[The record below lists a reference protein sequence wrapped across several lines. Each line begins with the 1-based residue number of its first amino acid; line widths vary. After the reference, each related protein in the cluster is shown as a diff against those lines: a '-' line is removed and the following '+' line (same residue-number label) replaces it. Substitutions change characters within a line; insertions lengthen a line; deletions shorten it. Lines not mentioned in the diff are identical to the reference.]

1 MDKEIPK
8 EKLKWY
14 DSGHF
19 ITNLLIVCIV
29 TIIIVTQSFTV
40 TDFSSLKVFGSIINH
55 NSVYLLVLIYFI
67 TLKFHFG
74 KKYFNYLN
82 LFLIFIYALAT
93 VTSFL
98 TLIQSFSLDSV
109 LAFIL
114 NCLFLIYSFHT
125 FFRDTRIWH
134 EYKLFNSPFNE
145 ITNDWLFYAVIV
157 VGVFL
162 LAVKLINTVVISGVI
177 LSTLDII
184 YYVLFGR
191 YIYLYRDYLDSKK
204 LDSDNAGNF
213 DVVREKIQNV
223 LDKTEIDEKIIEV
236 KDKIV
241 DTAKDLEK
249 KISSV
254 DEVKGNVVENN
265 LTNNSGKTNDGVL
278 EESIDEK
285 KETVNNE
292 NDVKKANN
300 NKEKDNNT
308 KRVNRKKTKE
318 VDDKDKSDIDVKGDK

>member
-1 MDKEIPK
+1 MDKEITK
-8 EKLKWY
+8 DKLKWY

-40 TDFSSLKVFGSIINH
+40 TDFSSLEVFGSIINH

-67 TLKFHFG
+67 VLKFHFG

-82 LFLIFIYALAT
+82 LFLIFIYALVT

-109 LAFIL
+109 LTFIL

-125 FFRDTRIWH
+125 FFRDTRVWH
-134 EYKLFNSPFNE
+134 DYKLFNSPFNE
-145 ITNDWLFYAVIV
+145 ISNDWLFYAVIV

-177 LSTLDII
+177 LSTLDIV
-184 YYVLFGR
+184 YCVLFGR

-213 DVVREKIQNV
+213 DNVREKIQDV
-223 LDKTEIDEKIIEV
+223 LDKTEIDDKLIEV

-241 DTAKDLEK
+241 DTAKDLSSKISVVDENKNDVETVNSEIGEQSQINDTKVDEVELPIKEK
-249 KISSV
+249 KIIDDKSKDSV
-254 DEVKGNVVENN
+254 KQ
-265 LTNNSGKTNDGVL
+265 GK
-278 EESIDEK
+278 SK
-285 KETVNNE
+285 KLKKINNE
-292 NDVKKANN
+292 DKNDSNIEMKG
-300 NKEKDNNT
+300 EK
-308 KRVNRKKTKE
+308 
-318 VDDKDKSDIDVKGDK
+318 